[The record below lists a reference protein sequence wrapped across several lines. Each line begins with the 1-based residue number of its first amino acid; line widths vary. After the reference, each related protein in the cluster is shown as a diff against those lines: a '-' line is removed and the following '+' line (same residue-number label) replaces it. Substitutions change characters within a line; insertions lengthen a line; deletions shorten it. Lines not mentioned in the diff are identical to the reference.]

1 MSEIKKELYRL
12 CLESIEQRILGIKSE
27 LISIEE
33 SRNNETKSSAGDKYE
48 TGRAMMQMEE
58 EKSRMQLGK
67 TNQLRLELIEIELE
81 VANNKIT
88 KGSLVI
94 TDKGKY
100 FISVGLGK
108 LKIKEEVY
116 YCIST
121 ASPIG
126 MLLRGKGVG
135 DSVEFGERR
144 IQIIEVI

>member
-1 MSEIKKELYRL
+1 MKEELYLECIRL
-12 CLESIEQRILGIKSE
+12 IQERIVGIKSE
-27 LISIEE
+27 LASIEE

-67 TNQLRLELIEIELE
+67 ANQLRLELMEINLKQ
-81 VANNKIT
+81 NNGQIS
-88 KGSLVI
+88 KGNLVI

-100 FISVGLGK
+100 FISIGLGK
-108 LKIKEEVY
+108 VKIGNDVY

-126 MLLRGKGVG
+126 IQMRGKTVG
-135 DSVEFGERR
+135 DEIKFGER
-144 IQIIEVI
+144 IIKIIDIH